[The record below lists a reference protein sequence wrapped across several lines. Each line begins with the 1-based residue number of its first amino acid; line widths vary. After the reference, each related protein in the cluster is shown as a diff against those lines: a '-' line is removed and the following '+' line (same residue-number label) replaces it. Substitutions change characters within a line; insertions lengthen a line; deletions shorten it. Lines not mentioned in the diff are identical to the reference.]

1 MNPQVPTL
9 SVYLDATNL
18 DEPMYRKNIL
28 NVEDQSSVLDGSYIF
43 GSAMILPFSETE
55 ESSPADTAKMD
66 STPLPL

>member
-28 NVEDQSSVLDGSYIF
+28 NVEDQGSDLSVLYI
-43 GSAMILPFSETE
+43 LWLTP
-55 ESSPADTAKMD
+55 DTA
-66 STPLPL
+66 LF